1 MSRCERNGSRI
12 AKRIRPMELLANGD
26 RASAAGIC
34 VVGPGCARVLDWP
47 GSRVSWKQSVVPG
60 DTEWADAIETL
71 RTDATA
77 PLPIGRAWPRFLQ
90 S

>member
-12 AKRIRPMELLANGD
+12 AKQIRPMELLANGD

-47 GSRVSWKQSVVPG
+47 GSRVLEAECRTG